1 MNPEA
6 GIPIEQFHSIVT
18 FIWGLVC
25 LLMGITLMAFHMPES
40 ETVKTYRISVRIL
53 SVNYLILSLFVFCLV
68 FLDLRNCPDDV
79 FPFTILLISTSQEL
93 ILAYVLISLYV
104 PRNFVRKNFLYYNI
118 IPLSILIILYGM
130 CVLLFGDPVCDSIP
144 HFFSLLLRPTV
155 LIRFLLLL
163 FNIYQ
168 IVFYS
173 VLLQKLS
180 ARYTRC
186 LERYY
191 SDTIHLKPQWVKKTF
206 CFAVFAGISSM
217 IPHLFKDYVPD
228 IIFMV
233 VFSIYYFLFA
243 IMYMQYKN
251 IFTKLEPE
259 FIKDLALVNP
269 VENEDK
275 TQKKTYG
282 FSWSNSKSQILDRQL
297 YLQPGI
303 TVNDMSVLFH
313 TNRTTF
319 STQLNKNEGLTFNQF
334 INTLRIERAKQLLIE
349 NPHLTL
355 ADVAQ
360 QCGYTEQS
368 NFTRQFRQLCN
379 ETPAVWLKA
388 QKKTP
393 EE

>member
-1 MNPEA
+1 
-6 GIPIEQFHSIVT
+6 
-18 FIWGLVC
+18 
-25 LLMGITLMAFHMPES
+25 
-40 ETVKTYRISVRIL
+40 
-53 SVNYLILSLFVFCLV
+53 
-68 FLDLRNCPDDV
+68 
-79 FPFTILLISTSQEL
+79 
-93 ILAYVLISLYV
+93 
-104 PRNFVRKNFLYYNI
+104 
-118 IPLSILIILYGM
+118 
-130 CVLLFGDPVCDSIP
+130 
-144 HFFSLLLRPTV
+144 
-155 LIRFLLLL
+155 
-163 FNIYQ
+163 
-168 IVFYS
+168 
-173 VLLQKLS
+173 
-180 ARYTRC
+180 
-186 LERYY
+186 
-191 SDTIHLKPQWVKKTF
+191 
-206 CFAVFAGISSM
+206 
-217 IPHLFKDYVPD
+217 
-228 IIFMV
+228 MV

>member
-1 MNPEA
+1 MNPEV
-6 GIPIEQFHSIVT
+6 GMPIELLHTIVT
-18 FIWGLVC
+18 AIWGLIC

-40 ETVKTYRISVRIL
+40 ETIKTYRVSVRIL
-53 SVNYLILSLFVFCLV
+53 SVNYLILSFFVFCLV
-68 FLDLRNCPDDV
+68 FLDLRICPDDV
-79 FPFTILLISTSQEL
+79 FPFPILFICASQGL
-93 ILAYVLISLYV
+93 VLAYAQVSLYS

-118 IPLSILIILYGM
+118 IPLLILIALYGIGI
-130 CVLLFGDPVCDSIP
+130 LFFGDPVCNSIP
-144 HFFSLLLRPTV
+144 HFFSLVYHPTV

-163 FNIYQ
+163 FNVYQ
-168 IVFYS
+168 ILFYS
-173 VLLQKLS
+173 IVLHKFS
-180 ARYTRC
+180 ARYTGC

-191 SDTIHLKPQWVKKTF
+191 SDTVHLKPQWVKKNF
-206 CFAVFAGISSM
+206 FFAVLIGISSLV
-217 IPHLFKDYVPD
+217 PRLFKDYVPD

-282 FSWSNSKSQILDRQL
+282 FNWENSKSQIIDRQL

-303 TVNDMSVLFH
+303 TVNDMSLIFH

-334 INTLRIERAKQLLIE
+334 INTLRIDRAKQLLLE
-349 NPHLTL
+349 NPELTL
-355 ADVAQ
+355 AEVAL

-368 NFTRQFRQLCN
+368 NFTRQFSQLCN
-379 ETPAVWLKA
+379 ESPGAWLKA
-388 QKKTP
+388 QKKTRKK
-393 EE
+393 